1 MSECLMGKEYNAPWL
16 EKKLKDA
23 RVEKAFLT
31 YIDRRIDQAWQEE
44 EEYNKKRKAELRSD
58 DGWGL

>member
-1 MSECLMGKEYNAPWL
+1 
-16 EKKLKDA
+16 LKDP

-58 DGWGL
+58 DG

>member
-1 MSECLMGKEYNAPWL
+1 VLDRKEYNVPWL
-16 EKKLKDA
+16 EKKLKDP

-44 EEYNKKRKAELRSD
+44 EGYNKMRKAELRSD
-58 DGWGL
+58 DGWGF